1 MAKFDRKNLVAF
13 VNTTTVVESWVGS
26 SAPVSSGVLSIMTKT
41 GANRFLA
48 GCGFAAARVES
59 IGETKVTISYL
70 NGKYRQTLD
79 VPSYMLGR
87 NFLNSMWGVS
97 RKEGKFITSVEVVK
111 YVISSVQEDLAAFKV
126 RLGHLA
132 RNETLLI
139 SHDEKTQ
146 VWRGVASPELYGAQ
160 LFADSIRNSVF
171 AIEKDGEIVSS
182 CATTKLIAR
191 HHSITHNIPVFT
203 VNNKKVTVILS
214 GGNLELRKVL
224 ASGALFVKQ
233 DWVETYGV
241 TRIVS
246 QGLGLKAVTAVA
258 DVDFLG
264 QFPHEFDAIASKGC
278 VKAGLHGVYKALTG
292 CTNEELFSV
301 SPEEMAEVVK
311 LASYRINTKWGKLV
325 CVDVVEDINVTNPY
339 TLYGYK
345 YVGEEAEEGSS
356 SFNLETVRLFQEGAI
371 KSIPAWIQANLV
383 AELIEEKRDLTQIK
397 FSEIQGVAIHYGLDV
412 ARDFMDSLTPSNK
425 LAGHFAKIG
434 EGFTEDESEEIIR
447 TMFVDYSGSISMGQ
461 MSSLNFKSVEAYYA
475 ALEFALNGG
484 VLASGRIF
492 EGWASKKDV
501 VLTLGGQKFFF
512 PGAGN
517 NAGEFMPKEG
527 KDYEA
532 GVNFGPVMAEVVS
545 LMVAL
550 RNPKTNWVQKQLR
563 TQAALANNS
572 LKEEFNS
579 FNVRGKYMVAMPC
592 TWENK
597 KGEIHTTRETM
608 RGKMI
613 YSKMPSLFYAA
624 TCGVYVSDI
633 PEELFCLSSL
643 ARFAMRC
650 SAYVSVDQLML
661 QGNDTDGDTIR
672 LTESTYALPKYNG
685 QKVAQKYWDNYVAGE
700 VEMNFFAKL
709 PKVLTYKAEELD
721 AGMATAKI
729 NKANVG
735 LYTAELFTVQ
745 HILDVLLSNKGIS
758 TEGAMFVKEVYA
770 LTMQDEAVR
779 AIKHESGV
787 SVWGQISLNEML
799 QSKEDVTEVVAKAI
813 VEVAEDKL
821 GEVLTQKDAMTFVVA
836 ASAIIRG
843 SNRQAW
849 GNANMQSD
857 FEGGRVEKDAY
868 LNTVGNNFSI
878 HGLFVRQT
886 WNKLVIRNR
895 QARNVWGFISNNP
908 NALKAYRVWNMRLGV
923 QAGLIKLF
931 NVNKDNSLAERA
943 YFRAFEL
950 FGGKGTHEPEFA
962 NAEVVAEAKAAQM
975 AEADSIIQD
984 NEILEFFEK
993 PASQESVQE
1002 VVEVEEIV
1010 ETPKSPTEGII
1021 KVDILSSN
1029 EGVVRMSSGKHSKEI
1044 TFEATGD
1051 VNLDAVTAIG
1061 LAVEAIKTPK
1071 DILVIGAPHNV
1082 VNNIHKFVP
1091 KWIEGGVGKT
1101 VKGRDHWVKVVEYAN
1116 FADVFVG

>member
-1 MAKFDRKNLVAF
+1 MAKFDRKSLVLFA
-13 VNTTTVVESWVGS
+13 NTAAVVESWVGS
-26 SAPVSSGVLSIMTKT
+26 SAPVSAGVLSIMTKT
-41 GANRFLA
+41 GANRFLSD
-48 GCGFAAARVES
+48 CGFAAARVES
-59 IGETKVTISYL
+59 IGETKITISYL
-70 NGKYRQTLD
+70 NGKYRSTLD
-79 VPSYMLGR
+79 IPAYMLGR
-87 NFLNSMWGVS
+87 SFLNALHGVS
-97 RKEGKFITSVEVVK
+97 RKDGAKISPVEVVK
-111 YVISSVQEDLAAFKV
+111 YVVNQVQEDLAGFKV
-126 RLGHLA
+126 RLSHLA

-139 SHDEKTQ
+139 SHDEKTPI
-146 VWRGVASPELYGAQ
+146 WRGVASPELYGTT

-171 AIEKDGEIVSS
+171 AIQNGDEIISS
-182 CATTKLIAR
+182 CAPTKLIAR
-191 HHSITHNIPVFT
+191 QHSIAHNLPVFT
-203 VNNKKVTVILS
+203 VPSKKVTVILA
-214 GGNLELRKVL
+214 GGNLELRKIL
-224 ASGALFVKQ
+224 GAGALFVNQ
-233 DWVETYGV
+233 SWVEQYGV

-258 DVDFLG
+258 DADFLG

-292 CTNEELFSV
+292 CSNEELFSV
-301 SPEEMAEVVK
+301 SPEEMAETIK
-311 LASYRINTKWGKLV
+311 LAAYRIDTKWGKLT

-345 YVGEEAEEGSS
+345 YVGEECEEGSS
-356 SFNLETVRLFQEGAI
+356 SFNLETVRMFQAGEI
-371 KSIPAWIQANLV
+371 YSIPAWIQANLV
-383 AELIEEKRDLTQIK
+383 AGVIEEKRDLTQIK
-397 FSEIQGVAIHYGLDV
+397 FSEIQGIAIHYGIEV
-412 ARDFMDSLTPSNK
+412 ARDFMDSLTVSDK

-434 EGFTEDESEEIIR
+434 SGFTEDESEEIVR
-447 TMFVDYSGSISMGQ
+447 TLFIDYVGSISMGQ
-461 MSSLNFKSVEAYYA
+461 MSALNFKTKEAYYA
-475 ALEFALNGG
+475 SLEFALNGG
-484 VLASGRIF
+484 VLSTGRIF
-492 EGWASKKDV
+492 EGFASKKDV

-550 RNPKTNWVQKQLR
+550 RNSKTNWVQKQLR
-563 TQAALANNS
+563 TQAALANNA

-579 FNVRGKYMVAMPC
+579 FNVKGKYLVAMPC

-597 KGEIHTTRETM
+597 MGEVYTTRETM
-608 RGKMI
+608 RGKMV

-624 TCGVYVSDI
+624 TCGVYVSNV
-633 PEELFCLSSL
+633 PSELFGLSGL
-643 ARFAMRC
+643 ASFALRC
-650 SAYVSVDQLML
+650 AAYVSVDQLML

-672 LTESTYALPKYNG
+672 LTQSTYTLPKYDG
-685 QKVAQKYWDNYVAGE
+685 QKVAQKYWDEYVSGE

-709 PKVLTYKAEELD
+709 PKVLTYPAVELS
-721 AGMATAKI
+721 AGMATAKA

-745 HILDVLLSNKGIS
+745 HILDVLLSNGRIS
-758 TEGAMFVKEVYA
+758 TEGAMIIKEAYA

-779 AIKHESGV
+779 AIKHESGN
-787 SVWGQISLNEML
+787 SDWENISINSMMN
-799 QSKEDVTEVVAKAI
+799 
-813 VEVAEDKL
+813 AEDYVPFVTACRIIELADKKL
-821 GEVLTQKDAMTFVVA
+821 GEMLEEKDAMAFVTSA
-836 ASAIIRG
+836 AAIIGG
-843 SNRQAW
+843 SNRPAW

-868 LNTVGNNFSI
+868 LNVAGNNFSI

-895 QARNVWGFISNNP
+895 QARNVWGFISANQ

-950 FGGKGTHEPEFA
+950 FGGKDTYEPVFA
-962 NAEVVAEAKAAQM
+962 NAEVVAEMKESQM
-975 AEADSIIQD
+975 AEADSIVQD

-993 PASQESVQE
+993 PASQEPVQE
-1002 VVEVEEIV
+1002 VAETVVEA
-1010 ETPKSPTEGII
+1010 PKSPTEGII
-1021 KVDILSSN
+1021 KVNVLASKD
-1029 EGVVRMSSGKHSKEI
+1029 GVVTLTSGKHSKEI

-1071 DILVIGAPHNV
+1071 DVLIIGAPHNV
-1082 VNNIHKFVP
+1082 ANNINKFVP
-1091 KWIEGGVGKT
+1091 KWIDSGVGKT
-1101 VKGRDHWVKVVEYAN
+1101 VKGRDSWVKVVEYAN

>member
-1 MAKFDRKNLVAF
+1 MAKFDRKSLVAF
-13 VNTTTVVESWVGS
+13 VNTASAVESWVGAS
-26 SAPVSSGVLSIMTKT
+26 SNVSAGVVSVLTKT
-41 GANRFLA
+41 GTNRFLA
-48 GCGFAAARVES
+48 DCGFAAARVES
-59 IGETKVTISYL
+59 IGETKVAVSYL
-70 NGKYRQTLD
+70 NGKYRNSVD
-79 VPSYMLGR
+79 IPSFMLSR
-87 NFLNSMWGVS
+87 SFLTAMWGVS
-97 RKEGKFITSVEVVK
+97 RKGGQFITSIEVVK
-111 YVISSVQEDLAAFKV
+111 YVITSVADDLAGFKV

-132 RNETLLI
+132 RNETLLV
-139 SHDEKTQ
+139 SHDEETPKWT
-146 VWRGVASPELYGAQ
+146 GVASPELHGST
-160 LFADSIRNSVF
+160 LFADSIRNSAF
-171 AIEKDGEIVSS
+171 AIQNGDDIVSS
-182 CATTKLIAR
+182 CAPTKLIAR
-191 HHSITHNIPVFT
+191 QHSIAHNLPVFT
-203 VNNKKVTVILS
+203 VSGKKVTVILS
-214 GGNLELRKVL
+214 GGNLELRKIL
-224 ASGALFVKQ
+224 GAGALFVKQ
-233 DWVETYGV
+233 EWVETYGV

-292 CTNEELFSV
+292 CTNEELFSA
-301 SPEEMAEVVK
+301 SPEEMAEEVK

-356 SFNLETVRLFQEGAI
+356 SFNLETVRMFQEGVI

-383 AELIEEKRDLTQIK
+383 AGIIEEKRDLTQIK

-447 TMFVDYSGSISMGQ
+447 TMFVDYAGSISMGQ
-461 MSSLNFKSVEAYYA
+461 MSALNFKSVEAYYA
-475 ALEFALNGG
+475 ALEFVLNGG

-492 EGWASKKDV
+492 EGWAAKKDV

-597 KGEIHTTRETM
+597 KGEIYTTRETM

-624 TCGVYVSDI
+624 TCGVYVSNV
-633 PEELFCLSSL
+633 PSELFGLSGL

-650 SAYVSVDQLML
+650 AAYVSVDQLML

-745 HILDVLLSNKGIS
+745 HVLDVLLSNKGIS

-787 SVWGQISLNEML
+787 SVWEQISLNEML
-799 QSKEDVTEVVAKAI
+799 QSKADITEVVAKAI
-813 VEVAEDKL
+813 IEVAEDKL
-821 GEVLTQKDAMTFVVA
+821 GEVLSQKDAMAFVVA

-843 SNRQAW
+843 SNRPAW
-849 GNANMQSD
+849 GNASMQSD
-857 FEGGRVEKDAY
+857 AKDGRVEKDAY
-868 LNTVGNNFSI
+868 LNTVGNSFTI

-895 QARNVWGFISNNP
+895 QARNVWGFISANP

-923 QAGLIKLF
+923 QSGLVKLF

-950 FGGKGTHEPEFA
+950 FGGKGTYEPVFA
-962 NAEVVAEAKAAQM
+962 NAEVVVEAKQAQM
-975 AEADSIIQD
+975 AEADANVQE

-993 PASQESVQE
+993 PANKEAVQE
-1002 VVEVEEIV
+1002 VVEAE

-1021 KVDILSSN
+1021 KVNVLSSN
-1029 EGVVRMSSGKHSKEI
+1029 DGIVTLTSGKHSKEI

-1071 DILVIGAPHNV
+1071 DVLIIGAPHNV
-1082 VNNIHKFVP
+1082 ANNIHKFVP
-1091 KWIEGGVGKT
+1091 KWVEGTVGKT
-1101 VKGRDHWVKVVEYAN
+1101 VKGRDSWVKVVEYAKL
-1116 FADVFVG
+1116 ADVFVG

>member
-1 MAKFDRKNLVAF
+1 MAKFDRKSLVAF
-13 VNTTTVVESWVGS
+13 VNTASAVESWVGAS
-26 SAPVSSGVLSIMTKT
+26 SNVSAGVVSVLTKT
-41 GANRFLA
+41 GINRFLA
-48 GCGFAAARVES
+48 DCGFGAARVEH
-59 IGETKVTISYL
+59 IGDSKVTVSYL
-70 NGKYRQTLD
+70 NGKYRNSVD
-79 VPSYMLGR
+79 VPSFMLSRG
-87 NFLNSMWGVS
+87 FLTAMWGVS
-97 RKEGKFITSVEVVK
+97 RKDGKFVASMEVVK
-111 YVISSVQEDLAAFKV
+111 YVVSQVSEDLAGFKV

-132 RNETLLI
+132 RNETLLL
-139 SHDEKTQ
+139 SHDEKTPI
-146 VWRGVASPELYGAQ
+146 WKGVASPELYGTS

-171 AIEKDGEIVSS
+171 AVQKGEEIVSS
-182 CATTKLIAR
+182 CAPTKLIAR
-191 HHSITHNIPVFT
+191 QHSIAHNLPVFT
-203 VNNKKVTVILS
+203 VSGKKVTVILS
-214 GGNLELRKVL
+214 GGNLELRKIL
-224 ASGALFVKQ
+224 GAGALFVKQ

-246 QGLGLKAVTAVA
+246 QSLGLKAVTAVA
-258 DVDFLG
+258 DADFLA
-264 QFPHEFDAIASKGC
+264 QFPNEFDAIASKGC
-278 VKAGLHGVYKALTG
+278 VKAGLHGVYKAITG
-292 CTNEELFSV
+292 YTNEELFSIT
-301 SPEEMAEVVK
+301 PEEMAEAVK
-311 LASYRINTKWGKLV
+311 LASYRIDTKWGKLV
-325 CVDVVEDINVTNPY
+325 CVDVIEDINVTNPY

-356 SFNLETVRLFQEGAI
+356 SFNLETVRMFQAGEI
-371 KSIPAWIQANLV
+371 KSIPAWIQANL
-383 AELIEEKRDLTQIK
+383 AYGMIEEKRDMTQIK

-434 EGFTEDESEEIIR
+434 EGFTEDESEEIIC
-447 TMFVDYSGSISMGQ
+447 TMFVDYVGSISMGQ
-461 MSSLNFKSVEAYYA
+461 MSALNFKSVEAYYA

-484 VLASGRIF
+484 ILASGRIF
-492 EGWASKKDV
+492 EGWAAKKDV

-512 PGAGN
+512 PASGN

-527 KDYEA
+527 KDFEA

-550 RNPKTNWVQKQLR
+550 RNPKTNWIQKQLR

-579 FNVRGKYMVAMPC
+579 YNVKGKYMVAMPC
-592 TWENK
+592 TWQNK
-597 KGEIHTTRETM
+597 MGIIHTTRETM
-608 RGKMI
+608 RGKMV

-624 TCGVYVSDI
+624 TCGVIVKDM
-633 PEELFCLSSL
+633 PEELFGLSNL

-650 SAYVSVDQLML
+650 AAYVSVDQLML

-672 LTESTYALPKYNG
+672 LTESSYALPKYNG

-729 NKANVG
+729 NKTNVG

-745 HILDVLLSNKGIS
+745 HILDVLLSNNGIS
-758 TEGAMFVKEVYA
+758 TKSAMIVKEVYA

-787 SVWGQISLNEML
+787 SVWEKISLNEML
-799 QSKEDVTEVVAKAI
+799 QSKADVTEVVAKAI

-821 GEVLTQKDAMTFVVA
+821 GEVLAQKDAMAFVVA
-836 ASAIIRG
+836 TSAIIRG
-843 SNRQAW
+843 SNRAAW
-849 GNANMQSD
+849 SNANMQSD
-857 FEGGRVEKDAY
+857 AKDGRVEKDDY
-868 LNTVGNNFSI
+868 LNVVGNNFTI

-931 NVNKDNSLAERA
+931 NVNKDNSLAEHA

-950 FGGKGTHEPEFA
+950 FGGKDTHEPVFA
-962 NAEVVAEAKAAQM
+962 NAEVVAEVKATQM
-975 AEADSIIQD
+975 AEVDSIVND

-1002 VVEVEEIV
+1002 VAPVVTNTSKVDGE
-1010 ETPKSPTEGII
+1010 I
-1021 KVDILSSN
+1021 KVDITDSN
-1029 EGVVRMSSGKHSKEI
+1029 NGVVTLTSGKHSKEI
-1044 TFEATGD
+1044 TFEVTGD

-1061 LAVEAIKTPK
+1061 LAVESIKTPK
-1071 DILVIGAPHNV
+1071 DVLIIGAPHNV
-1082 VNNIHKFVP
+1082 VNNIDKFVP
-1091 KWIEGGVGKT
+1091 KWIEGTVGKT
-1101 VKGRDHWVKVVEYAN
+1101 VKGRDHWVKVVEYAKLAN
-1116 FADVFVG
+1116 VLVC